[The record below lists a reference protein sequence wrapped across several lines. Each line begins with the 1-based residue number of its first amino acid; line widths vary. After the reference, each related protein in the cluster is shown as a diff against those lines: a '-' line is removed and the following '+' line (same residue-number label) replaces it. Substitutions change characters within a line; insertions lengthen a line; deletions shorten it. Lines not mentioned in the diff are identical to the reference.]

1 MKKIKSFIFFSLLI
15 FILTGQ
21 TFAKAKLD
29 YRNLPDGEYS
39 VKIEVRKD
47 FYIKKPKLS
56 MMDDAVEKP
65 ASIVVE
71 NGNYFLKFKMLP
83 LELAQFKA
91 KGYLGD
97 INYIDSKNNE
107 NKVEVLKYY
116 DFEDE
121 LSKKY
126 NLKYPETIMYPIEK
140 ENISKI
146 QETRVKVFVP
156 IMEEIGKKGEEMGTQ
171 YARPTIYW
179 DTLQEKNSNE
189 FVNINLAD
197 TKFAQ
202 PKLRKIVDQV
212 GKIVEYQGEKYLY
225 INFFNLK
232 LDSSGYDDGTETLE
246 YSYGEDQTRYSLQSK
261 VIEEGKIGGRYQ
273 LSEAYIPIDGAEE
286 IYLYGKFQTTKYKQE
301 RYEQSAKINL
311 SLLTPAKSNSDDLK
325 LEFVKQDDVSV
336 KKNKSNKLPYDFNI
350 GGVLYSPYTS
360 IDGNK
365 FRLTRD
371 GENVRFIFNK
381 NSFITSNIRNIKYTL
396 DGSEPNESSFD
407 ADLSFY
413 NQSKFHDDS
422 YYNVEID
429 PFNMTNISS
438 MGGNVTLK
446 VKAFDKNGMG
456 VGNTQT
462 YVIPYDKETISE
474 VKGDT
479 MPYLGCPMIL
489 STGKKAALPKN
500 SMIYAEE
507 LSDYNMQEE
516 LNNLAEEEGIYN
528 PSLVKLSLYDG
539 NKPLELNY
547 NGSWNANVCPLA
559 TVKLKGNN
567 LGNYFA
573 YEYKDGKLI
582 PLATKA
588 SPRELVFNISS
599 NQGYYVIGQVDKN
612 SVRKMAINL
621 LSNKIKEAE
630 AYLNSGEVNLY
641 SLILEGDIEKA
652 KNDLG
657 KFKTPYICLSGVEKI
672 ERTMNLA
679 KSSGDESPEF
689 YKEKAKVLV
698 QVANEIL
705 NKNILNKSSENELQ
719 GTRDRLQY
727 AISNNDLNSLRDSIK
742 NLDKALNNLSY
753 KGKGQAVN
761 INILKENSNQRSM
774 ASNVFENQGKLLQI
788 DGKYYLELGLK
799 TMYFGNIRAH
809 LLDLEVF
816 ENGLGSRVLNLTPIS
831 KFSDTGLQGVEFY
844 NKKILIELGDRLS
857 SEYYIR
863 VKNDA
868 MGNARPVA
876 RLTIN
881 Y

>member
-21 TFAKAKLD
+21 TFAKTKLD

-39 VKIEVRKD
+39 VKIEVMKD
-47 FYIKKPKLS
+47 YDDEKMIS
-56 MMDDAVEKP
+56 MMDNAVEKP

-71 NGNYFLKFKMLP
+71 NGNYFLKFNLLP
-83 LELAQFKA
+83 ITNNNYK
-91 KGYLGD
+91 KTGYLGK
-97 INYIDSKNNE
+97 IYYIDANE
-107 NKVEVLKYY
+107 NENNVEVLDYY
-116 DFEDE
+116 NIQDQYT
-121 LSKKY
+121 KKY
-126 NLKYPETIMYPIEK
+126 NLKYPKTVKFPINKDKLSDTQETI
-140 ENISKI
+140 
-146 QETRVKVFVP
+146 VKVFVP
-156 IMEEIGKKGEEMGTQ
+156 VMEEAGNPEDELGTQ

-179 DTLQEKNSNE
+179 DTLQEKDSNE
-189 FVNINLAD
+189 FVIINLAD

-212 GKIVEYQGEKYLY
+212 GKVIEYQGKKYLY

-232 LDSSGYDDGTETLE
+232 LDSSGYDDGTKTLE

-261 VIEEGKIGGRYQ
+261 VIEEGIIGGNYQ

-286 IYLYGKFQTTKYKQE
+286 IYLFGKFQTTKYKQE

-311 SLLTPAKSNSDDLK
+311 SLLTPVKSDSDDLK

-371 GENVRFIFNK
+371 GENVRFIFKK
-381 NSFITSNIRNIKYTL
+381 NSFLTSSIRNIKYTL
-396 DGSEPNESSFD
+396 DGNEPNESSFD

-413 NQSKFHDDS
+413 NQSKFHEDS

-429 PFNMTNISS
+429 PLNMTNISS

-446 VKAFDKNGMG
+446 VKAFDKNGIG

-479 MPYLGCPMIL
+479 MPGLGYPMIL
-489 STGKKAALPKN
+489 STGKKAALPKD

-507 LSDYNMQEE
+507 LSDYNMQDE
-516 LNNLAEEEGIYN
+516 LNYLAEEEGIYN

-588 SPRELVFNISS
+588 SPRELVFNISN

-612 SVRKMAINL
+612 SIKKMAINL

-652 KNDLG
+652 KNDLE
-657 KFKTPYICLSGVEKI
+657 KFKTSYICLSGVEKI

-679 KSSGDESPEF
+679 KSSGNESPEF
-689 YKEKAKVLV
+689 YKEKAKLLA
-698 QVANEIL
+698 QVAKEIL

-719 GTRDRLQY
+719 KAGNGLQY
-727 AISNNDLNSLRDSIK
+727 AISNNDINSLRDSLK

-774 ASNVFENQGKLLQI
+774 ASNVFENQGRLLQI
-788 DGKYYLELGLK
+788 DSKYYLELGLK

-816 ENGLGSRVLNLTPIS
+816 ENGLGTRVLNLTPIS

-844 NKKILIELGDRLS
+844 NKKILLELGDRPS

>member
-39 VKIEVRKD
+39 VKIEVRKNG
-47 FYIKKPKLS
+47 KTSLS
-56 MMDDAVEKP
+56 MMDGAVEKP

-71 NGNYFLKFKMLP
+71 NGSYFLKFKMLP
-83 LELAQFKA
+83 LTLDEYGAT
-91 KGYLGD
+91 GYLGD
-97 INYIDSKNNE
+97 IYYLNSNDIFA
-107 NKVEVLKYY
+107 KVNVLDYY
-116 DFEDE
+116 DYEDE
-121 LSKKY
+121 LSQKY
-126 NLKYPETIMYPIEK
+126 KLKYPKNIMYPIDK
-140 ENISKI
+140 TKLENI
-146 QETRVKVFVP
+146 QETKVRVFVP
-156 IMEEIGKKGEEMGTQ
+156 VMEEFGEEGEEMGTQ

-179 DTLQEKNSNE
+179 DTLQEKDSNE

-212 GKIVEYQGEKYLY
+212 GKVVEYQGKKYLY

-232 LDSSGYDDGTETLE
+232 LDSSGYDDGTKTLG

-261 VIEEGKIGGRYQ
+261 VIEEGKIGGKYQ

-311 SLLTPAKSNSDDLK
+311 SLLTPVKSDSDDLK

-371 GENVRFIFNK
+371 GENVRFIFKK
-381 NSFITSNIRNIKYTL
+381 NSFLTSSIRNIKYTL
-396 DGSEPNESSFD
+396 DGSEPNETSFD

-413 NQSKFHDDS
+413 NQSKFHEDS

-429 PFNMTNISS
+429 PLNMTNISF

-446 VKAFDKNGMG
+446 VKAFDKNGIG

-479 MPYLGCPMIL
+479 MPGLGCPMIL
-489 STGKKAALPKN
+489 STGKKAALPKD

-507 LSDYNMQEE
+507 LSDYNMQDE
-516 LNNLAEEEGIYN
+516 LNYLAEEEGIYN

-573 YEYKDGKLI
+573 YEYKNGKLI
-582 PLATKA
+582 PLASMA
-588 SPRELVFNISS
+588 SSRELIFNISS

-612 SVRKMAINL
+612 NIKKMAINL

-652 KNDLG
+652 KNDLE
-657 KFKTPYICLSGVEKI
+657 KFKTSYICLSGVEKI

-698 QVANEIL
+698 QVVNEIL
-705 NKNILNKSSENELQ
+705 NKNILNKSSENEL
-719 GTRDRLQY
+719 
-727 AISNNDLNSLRDSIK
+727 
-742 NLDKALNNLSY
+742 
-753 KGKGQAVN
+753 
-761 INILKENSNQRSM
+761 
-774 ASNVFENQGKLLQI
+774 
-788 DGKYYLELGLK
+788 
-799 TMYFGNIRAH
+799 
-809 LLDLEVF
+809 
-816 ENGLGSRVLNLTPIS
+816 
-831 KFSDTGLQGVEFY
+831 
-844 NKKILIELGDRLS
+844 
-857 SEYYIR
+857 
-863 VKNDA
+863 
-868 MGNARPVA
+868 
-876 RLTIN
+876 
-881 Y
+881 

>member
-1 MKKIKSFIFFSLLI
+1 
-15 FILTGQ
+15 
-21 TFAKAKLD
+21 
-29 YRNLPDGEYS
+29 
-39 VKIEVRKD
+39 
-47 FYIKKPKLS
+47 
-56 MMDDAVEKP
+56 
-65 ASIVVE
+65 
-71 NGNYFLKFKMLP
+71 
-83 LELAQFKA
+83 
-91 KGYLGD
+91 
-97 INYIDSKNNE
+97 
-107 NKVEVLKYY
+107 
-116 DFEDE
+116 
-121 LSKKY
+121 
-126 NLKYPETIMYPIEK
+126 
-140 ENISKI
+140 
-146 QETRVKVFVP
+146 
-156 IMEEIGKKGEEMGTQ
+156 MGTQ

-212 GKIVEYQGEKYLY
+212 GKIVEYQGKKYLY

-381 NSFITSNIRNIKYTL
+381 NSFLTSNIRNIKYTL

-479 MPYLGCPMIL
+479 MPDLGCPMIL
-489 STGKKAALPKN
+489 STGKKLH
-500 SMIYAEE
+500 Y
-507 LSDYNMQEE
+507 
-516 LNNLAEEEGIYN
+516 
-528 PSLVKLSLYDG
+528 
-539 NKPLELNY
+539 
-547 NGSWNANVCPLA
+547 
-559 TVKLKGNN
+559 
-567 LGNYFA
+567 
-573 YEYKDGKLI
+573 
-582 PLATKA
+582 
-588 SPRELVFNISS
+588 
-599 NQGYYVIGQVDKN
+599 
-612 SVRKMAINL
+612 
-621 LSNKIKEAE
+621 
-630 AYLNSGEVNLY
+630 
-641 SLILEGDIEKA
+641 
-652 KNDLG
+652 
-657 KFKTPYICLSGVEKI
+657 
-672 ERTMNLA
+672 
-679 KSSGDESPEF
+679 
-689 YKEKAKVLV
+689 
-698 QVANEIL
+698 
-705 NKNILNKSSENELQ
+705 
-719 GTRDRLQY
+719 
-727 AISNNDLNSLRDSIK
+727 
-742 NLDKALNNLSY
+742 
-753 KGKGQAVN
+753 
-761 INILKENSNQRSM
+761 QRI
-774 ASNVFENQGKLLQI
+774 Q
-788 DGKYYLELGLK
+788 
-799 TMYFGNIRAH
+799 
-809 LLDLEVF
+809 
-816 ENGLGSRVLNLTPIS
+816 
-831 KFSDTGLQGVEFY
+831 
-844 NKKILIELGDRLS
+844 
-857 SEYYIR
+857 
-863 VKNDA
+863 
-868 MGNARPVA
+868 
-876 RLTIN
+876 
-881 Y
+881 

>member
-47 FYIKKPKLS
+47 EETNLS

-83 LELAQFKA
+83 LTLDEYGAT
-91 KGYLGD
+91 GYLGN
-97 INYIDSKNNE
+97 IYYLDSNE
-107 NKVEVLKYY
+107 NYAKASVLDYY
-116 DFEDE
+116 DYIDE
-121 LSKKY
+121 LSQKY
-126 NLKYPETIMYPIEK
+126 KLKYPKNIMYPIDK
-140 ENISKI
+140 TKLENI
-146 QETRVKVFVP
+146 QETYIKVFVP
-156 IMEEIGKKGEEMGTQ
+156 IMEEFGGPGKEMGTQ
-171 YARPTIYW
+171 YATPTIYW
-179 DTLQEKNSNE
+179 ETLQEKNSSE

-212 GKIVEYQGEKYLY
+212 GKVIEYQGKKYLY

-232 LDSSGYDDGTETLE
+232 LDSSGYDDGTKTLE

-261 VIEEGKIGGRYQ
+261 VIEEGKIGGNYQ

-311 SLLTPAKSNSDDLK
+311 SLLTPVKSDSDDLK

-360 IDGNK
+360 KDGNK

-371 GENVRFIFNK
+371 GENVRFIFKK
-381 NSFITSNIRNIKYTL
+381 NSFLTSSIRNIKYTL

-438 MGGNVTLK
+438 RGGNVTLM

-479 MPYLGCPMIL
+479 MPGLGCPMIL
-489 STGKKAALPKN
+489 STGKKAALPKD

-507 LSDYNMQEE
+507 LSDYNMQDE
-516 LNNLAEEEGIYN
+516 LNYLAEEEGIYN

-539 NKPLELNY
+539 NKPLEINY

-588 SPRELVFNISS
+588 SPRELVFNISN

-612 SVRKMAINL
+612 SIKKMAINL

-630 AYLNSGEVNLY
+630 TYLNSGEVNLY

-652 KNDLG
+652 KNDLE
-657 KFKTPYICLSGVEKI
+657 KSKTSYICLSGVEKI

-689 YKEKAKVLV
+689 YKEKAKLLA
-698 QVANEIL
+698 QVAKEIL
-705 NKNILNKSSENELQ
+705 NKNVLNKSSENELQ
-719 GTRDRLQY
+719 KAGNELQY
-727 AISNNDLNSLRDSIK
+727 AISNNDINRLRDSLK
-742 NLDKALNNLSY
+742 NLDKSLNNLSY
-753 KGKGQAVN
+753 KRKGQAVN

-816 ENGLGSRVLNLTPIS
+816 ENGLGTRVLNLTPIS

-844 NKKILIELGDRLS
+844 NKKILLELGSRPS
-857 SEYYIR
+857 REYYIR

>member
-47 FYIKKPKLS
+47 EETNLS

-83 LELAQFKA
+83 LTLDEYGAT
-91 KGYLGD
+91 GYLGN
-97 INYIDSKNNE
+97 IYYLDSNE
-107 NKVEVLKYY
+107 NYAKASVLDYY
-116 DFEDE
+116 DYIDE
-121 LSKKY
+121 LSQKY
-126 NLKYPETIMYPIEK
+126 KLKYPKNIMYPIDK
-140 ENISKI
+140 TKLENI
-146 QETRVKVFVP
+146 QETYIKVFVP
-156 IMEEIGKKGEEMGTQ
+156 IMEEFGGPGKEMGTQ
-171 YARPTIYW
+171 YATPTIYW
-179 DTLQEKNSNE
+179 ETLQEKDSNE

-212 GKIVEYQGEKYLY
+212 GKVVEYQGKKYLY

-232 LDSSGYDDGTETLE
+232 LDSGGYDDGTKTLE

-261 VIEEGKIGGRYQ
+261 VIEEGKIGGNYQ

-286 IYLYGKFQTTKYKQE
+286 IYLFGKFQTTKYKQE

-311 SLLTPAKSNSDDLK
+311 SLLTPVKSDSDYLK

-371 GENVRFIFNK
+371 GENVRFIFKK
-381 NSFITSNIRNIKYTL
+381 NSFITSSIRNIKYTL
-396 DGSEPNESSFD
+396 DESEPNESSFD

-413 NQSKFHDDS
+413 NQSKFHEDS

-429 PFNMTNISS
+429 PLNMTNISS
-438 MGGNVTLK
+438 RGGNVTLK

-456 VGNTQT
+456 VGNTQS
-462 YVIPYDKETISE
+462 YVIPYDRETISE

-479 MPYLGCPMIL
+479 MPGLGCPMIL
-489 STGKKAALPKN
+489 STGKKAALPKD

-507 LSDYNMQEE
+507 LSDYNMQDE
-516 LNNLAEEEGIYN
+516 LNYLAEEEGIYN

-573 YEYKDGKLI
+573 YEYKGGKLI

-588 SPRELVFNISS
+588 SSRELVFNISS

-612 SVRKMAINL
+612 NIKKMAINL
-621 LSNKIKEAE
+621 LSTKIKEAE

-652 KNDLG
+652 KNDLE
-657 KFKTPYICLSGVEKI
+657 KFKTSYICLSGAEKI

-689 YKEKAKVLV
+689 YKEKAKLLD
-698 QVANEIL
+698 QVAKEIL

-719 GTRDRLQY
+719 KARNGLQY
-727 AISNNDLNSLRDSIK
+727 AISNNDINSLRDSLK
-742 NLDKALNNLSY
+742 NLDKNLNNLSY
-753 KGKGQAVN
+753 KGKGQSVN

-774 ASNVFENQGKLLQI
+774 ASNVFENQGRLLQI

-816 ENGLGSRVLNLTPIS
+816 ENGLGTKVLNLTPIS

-844 NKKILIELGDRLS
+844 NKKILLELGDRPS

-876 RLTIN
+876 RLTMN